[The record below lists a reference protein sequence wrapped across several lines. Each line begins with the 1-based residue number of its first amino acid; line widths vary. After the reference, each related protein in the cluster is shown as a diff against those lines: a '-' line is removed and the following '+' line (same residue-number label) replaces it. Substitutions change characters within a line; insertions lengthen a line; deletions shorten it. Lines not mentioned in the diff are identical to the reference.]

1 MHKRKKENIIYF
13 DEMHKTNQKT
23 LVMSI
28 KNSYT
33 CEVVQI
39 NIRFKK
45 RKIKTMISTQS
56 RKMSNNNEFIRSSR
70 IKIKY

>member
-1 MHKRKKENIIYF
+1 MKCTKQIK
-13 DEMHKTNQKT
+13 KT
-23 LVMSI
+23 LVMSR

-45 RKIKTMISTQS
+45 KENKNDDFDTKS
-56 RKMSNNNEFIRSSR
+56 KNV
-70 IKIKY
+70 

>member
-1 MHKRKKENIIYF
+1 
-13 DEMHKTNQKT
+13 MHKTNQKT
-23 LVMSI
+23 LVMSR

-45 RKIKTMISTQS
+45 KENKNDDFDTKS
-56 RKMSNNNEFIRSSR
+56 KNV
-70 IKIKY
+70 

>member
-1 MHKRKKENIIYF
+1 MHKKKKENIIYF

-23 LVMSI
+23 LVMSR

-45 RKIKTMISTQS
+45 KENKNDDFDTKS
-56 RKMSNNNEFIRSSR
+56 KNV
-70 IKIKY
+70 

>member
-13 DEMHKTNQKT
+13 DEMHKTHQKT
-23 LVMSI
+23 LVISR

-45 RKIKTMISTQS
+45 KGK
-56 RKMSNNNEFIRSSR
+56 
-70 IKIKY
+70 

>member
-23 LVMSI
+23 LVMSR

-45 RKIKTMISTQS
+45 RKIKKEDILY
-56 RKMSNNNEFIRSSR
+56 ER
-70 IKIKY
+70 IL

>member
-13 DEMHKTNQKT
+13 DEMHKTHQKT
-23 LVMSI
+23 LVISR

-45 RKIKTMISTQS
+45 GENKNDDFDTKSKNI
-56 RKMSNNNEFIRSSR
+56 
-70 IKIKY
+70 